1 MLKTNFIR
9 TMKETEEKPKSW
21 IEEAWEYS
29 RMAIENDLPTTI
41 DAFYEYQSKKNVQMH
56 QAHSA
61 DGTEIKT
68 HSDNG
73 KIS

>member
-29 RMAIENDLPTTI
+29 RMADNTDDLSITIEQY
-41 DAFYEYQSKKNVQMH
+41 YEYVK
-56 QAHSA
+56 
-61 DGTEIKT
+61 GRE
-68 HSDNG
+68 
-73 KIS
+73 

>member
-1 MLKTNFIR
+1 MSK
-9 TMKETEEKPKSW
+9 TEEKEKSW

-56 QAHSA
+56 QADSA
-61 DGTEIKT
+61 DEREVKE

>member
-1 MLKTNFIR
+1 
-9 TMKETEEKPKSW
+9 MKETEEKQKSW

-61 DGTEIKT
+61 DAREVKA

>member
-1 MLKTNFIR
+1 
-9 TMKETEEKPKSW
+9 MKETEDKPKSW

-56 QAHSA
+56 QADSA
-61 DGTEIKT
+61 DGREVKA